1 VQVGDVIT
9 AVNGEKLAA
18 SGQSVNAVVERV
30 KASGASAVH
39 FDITRRGQEARGKGV
54 RRSG

>member
-1 VQVGDVIT
+1 MGDVIT